1 MTRTIF
7 CQKLQQDAEGLDQAP
22 FPGELGQRV
31 YENISKEAWQKWLV
45 RQSFFISEYRMNTI
59 HPKAREFLMEKLTNY
74 FFAPKTEKK

>member
-59 HPKAREFLMEKLTNY
+59 DPKAREFLMEQLESY
-74 FFAPKTEKK
+74 FFSPKTEEK